1 MTLIQKLHQ
10 ILNLCKGFET
20 GYSSGDKNHM
30 LIIYEGKRYAVKI
43 AEIENPSED
52 AFEDISR
59 LKYYV

>member
-1 MTLIQKLHQ
+1 MKLIQKLHQ
-10 ILNLCKGFET
+10 ILNLCKGFEV

-30 LIIYEGKRYAVKI
+30 IIDYEGKRYAVKI

-52 AFEDISR
+52 VFEDISK